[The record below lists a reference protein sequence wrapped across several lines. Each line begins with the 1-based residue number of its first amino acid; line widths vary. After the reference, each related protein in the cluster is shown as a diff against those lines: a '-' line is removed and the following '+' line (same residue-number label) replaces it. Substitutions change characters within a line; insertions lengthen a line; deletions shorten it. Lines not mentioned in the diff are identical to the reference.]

1 MQLKNDSMKKSIDKL
16 EAWADYFGGWGK
28 VPGSVGGYN
37 QYLSP
42 EEKILES
49 RSVKERGWSE
59 QDLMRIDAI
68 VAVMGLDTGT
78 MFFKRLIRA
87 HYLKRE
93 DPVVFCRRE
102 RLVKNDYGYHL
113 NRSIE
118 VFTRLSEKWEL
129 TPTKSIRTMSLNNLK
144 NAVVRPARALN
155 YA

>member
-1 MQLKNDSMKKSIDKL
+1 MKESIDQL

-28 VPGSVGGYN
+28 VAGSVGGYN

-49 RSVKERGWSE
+49 RSVSDRKWSE
-59 QDLMRIDAI
+59 QDLVRIDAL
-68 VAVMGLDTGT
+68 VAVMGLDAST
-78 MFFKRLIRA
+78 MFFKRVILA

-93 DPVVFCRRE
+93 DPAVFCRRE
-102 RLVKNDYGYHL
+102 RLVRKDYGYHL
-113 NRSIE
+113 ERSIK
-118 VFTRLSEKWEL
+118 VFMQLSAKWEL